1 MIQSKRLAD
10 LVGDG
15 LIVRGLT
22 TFRTASTGEIP
33 VMSIADLR
41 AQRPARHF
49 VDPENLL
56 ESEELIAVPGDVLI
70 SIEGGTVGEG
80 LVVGKNQSTFVPS
93 QQVAMIRIG
102 DHQKLDPWF
111 LVAWL
116 GSEQGVTSLKTITRG
131 AGIQRISRNDL
142 YKLEVPVPPLRDQKN
157 IGELARNFNETIQSH
172 RRVIAQMEELLPIEI
187 NVAIR
192 IAFQ

>member
-1 MIQSKRLAD
+1 
-10 LVGDG
+10 
-15 LIVRGLT
+15 
-22 TFRTASTGEIP
+22 
-33 VMSIADLR
+33 MSIADLR